1 MDWLKMMSIVHCTK
15 LTADGD
21 GNDGNGTGTGTGTG
35 LVVLVLL
42 CSRYDAFDH
51 APKNHSDSFYERM
64 LISPI
69 LLLFLHSQSHL
80 LNDCV
85 HYMPSI
91 LSTIILCCTINAL
104 TKNARDPTNKVSRL

>member
-1 MDWLKMMSIVHCTK
+1 MMSIVHCTK

-21 GNDGNGTGTGTGTG
+21 GNDGNDGTGTG

-51 APKNHSDSFYERM
+51 APKNHSDSFYERIP
-64 LISPI
+64 ISTI
-69 LLLFLHSQSHL
+69 LLFLHSQSHL